1 MDLVPF
7 ELLVKA
13 LNSVKPEKAGTAS
26 ALGGFIHFGWG
37 AILTVALAN
46 IEQNSS
52 FVFSVAQLITTSLA
66 FITIILFTL
75 IFKPK

>member
-1 MDLVPF
+1 MSNCF
-7 ELLVKA
+7 YKA

-37 AILTVALAN
+37 AILTIILAS

-52 FVFSVAQLITTSLA
+52 FVFSVAQLFTTALA
-66 FITIILFTL
+66 FTTIILLVPLFNQN
-75 IFKPK
+75 K